1 MSLQVKILVIVLAVV
16 SLYAVFDYA
25 SQRFFILPSFVEME
39 HGEAQNTMRRCVGAF
54 RKEIS
59 EIDDFTRNW
68 SSSDQIYQFMGDQ
81 KTDRGVSIPSIGFL
95 ADTKGEINLICICD
109 VKGKI
114 VWGQIRDS
122 EEKEKIQIDE
132 LSEISWF
139 RTRPLL
145 DYKTIQSSIVGVF
158 LTERGPMLISSRP
171 IVTSK
176 NKGPIRGAFITGRYL
191 DDSVIQTVTERVP
204 VDIKMWNIASDLIPA
219 DERDVL
225 NHVKTETQFHIREDK
240 SNVLHVY
247 TIFSDIKGVP
257 ALLIRADIPRDVR
270 AKGVAWLV
278 RSNFISNFGNGLSV
292 MLVLLLLLR
301 RKVVAPI
308 EELTRH
314 VVAIGKNKD
323 ITAKFSIERNDEIG
337 ILAKEF
343 DYMIEQ
349 LAKTREKLR
358 EQSYSLGK
366 AETTT
371 RMLDDLRKRASELE
385 DAYKKLENA
394 NQELKDFAHIVS
406 HDLKAPLRGIRTVCD
421 WILTD
426 SADKLG
432 EEGKEQMNLL
442 VSRVE
447 RMHNL
452 IGGVLQYSRVGCLE
466 EKKEQ
471 VDLNEVV
478 SEVIDMIGI
487 PGDIQLSIEKE
498 LPVVECGQVK
508 IMQVFGNLL
517 GNAVKHMDKPQGH
530 VKIDYVEEDGFWKFS
545 VTDNGPG
552 IEEEHFDRIFR
563 MFQTLKPRD
572 KFESTGIGLTVVKK
586 IVESYGG
593 RIWVE
598 SKLGEG
604 STFYFTFPKLQL
616 QVNDIKIEA
625 GVSY

>member
-81 KTDRGVSIPSIGFL
+81 KTDRGVSIPSIEFL